1 MKKLP
6 KRFRKALSQKQL
18 QKKILSRIHLPK
30 EKELVR
36 SLYKQGDDGRFRM
49 EIPQDPGTAKH
60 LKKLAKTIGKNKGIV
75 TTWKLGILLIPI
87 AAVLVF
93 SFLFAD
99 RLTQQGI
106 EQSLE
111 GIFGAKVDAA
121 GVDLSLLSGRISLA
135 SLTVADKE
143 KPMKNLFE
151 LGPTVMDID
160 LAQLLKRRFIIEKAE
175 SRSILFGTDR
185 QVSGVLEAATEGKGA
200 QKDDAKK
207 EEESQLG
214 KIEKTGQE
222 LITSSAQSLLDRY
235 RSSLASPELLTQG
248 KEELEGLSASW
259 ETRVES
265 YDDQLRDLRHGT
277 EALLKRDIGDLKSP
291 EAIASYVRELSDLK
305 TSVQQI
311 GDDFESGLQ
320 AVRED
325 SDRASAYTKE
335 IEAAVEQDRAFL
347 REMADSFR
355 SDSVSAVGANAERM
369 LTERFGSLVPTA
381 KKVIGYIGKLS
392 EEKKSKEESS
402 DRKEN
407 SRQGELI
414 HFVDDQRPSFLLQS
428 LLVEFGESG
437 DTGYTR
443 VSLSDISSNPK
454 GWKRP
459 MTLSVGMVTDSG
471 DIETDTAASV
481 TDEGT
486 SVDTELNLKR
496 IPVETGPMSELG
508 IAGISAQAAIALQTV
523 MDQHLTGTGEGNIR
537 LEEINYDFNPSQ
549 DLLSRAAR
557 AVLTENTSI
566 VLTTD
571 FSLDRGIISSLK
583 VKTDLDDKIGKA
595 LMQFGKQEAMA
606 QSEKL
611 LADFNA
617 SITEELA
624 QVKGAEAALH
634 ALSQAIA
641 SDKSESDQIERE
653 IERQK
658 AEAEQRA
665 KRIIE
670 QKADEGKK
678 ALESLGRSFGF

>member
-49 EIPQDPGTAKH
+49 EMPQDPGTAKH
-60 LKKLAKTIGKNKGIV
+60 LKKIAKAIGKNKGMV
-75 TTWKLGILLIPI
+75 TTWKLAILLIPI

-93 SFLFAD
+93 SLFFVD
-99 RLTQQGI
+99 RLTQHGI

-111 GIFGAKVDAA
+111 GIFGAQVDAEE
-121 GVDLSLLSGRISLA
+121 VDLSLFSGRISLA
-135 SLTVADKE
+135 SLTVADEE

-151 LGPTVMDID
+151 LGPTVIDID
-160 LAQLLKRRFIIEKAE
+160 LSQLLKRRFIIERAE

-185 QVSGVLEAATEGKGA
+185 QVSGVLETTTEGNGS
-200 QKDDAKK
+200 QKDVVKK
-207 EEESQLG
+207 EEESQL
-214 KIEKTGQE
+214 EKNGQE
-222 LITSSAQSLLDRY
+222 LITRSAQSLLDRY
-235 RSSLASPELLTQG
+235 QSSLTSPELLTQG
-248 KEELEGLSASW
+248 KEELEELSASW

-277 EALLKRDIGDLKSP
+277 ESLLKRDIGDLKSP
-291 EAIASYVRELSDLK
+291 EAIASYVKELSDLK

-325 SDRASAYTKE
+325 ADRASAYRRE
-335 IEAAVEQDRAFL
+335 IETSVERDRAFL
-347 REMADSFR
+347 REAVDSFS
-355 SDSVSAVGANAERM
+355 SDAVSAIGSNAERI
-369 LTERFGSLVPTA
+369 LTDRFGALVPTA

-392 EEKKSKEESS
+392 EEKKTKEESS
-402 DRKEN
+402 DRKEH
-407 SRQGELI
+407 SRQGEVI
-414 HFVDDQRPSFLLQS
+414 RFIDDWRPAFLLQS
-428 LLVEFGESG
+428 FLVEFGESG

-459 MTLSVGMVTDSG
+459 ITLSVGMVTDSG
-471 DIETDTAASV
+471 DIETDMEASV
-481 TDEGT
+481 TDKGT
-486 SVDTELNLKR
+486 SVDTKLNLKR
-496 IPVETGPMSELG
+496 IPVKTGPMSELG
-508 IAGISAQAAIALQTV
+508 IAGISAQAALALQTV
-523 MDQHLTGTGEGNIR
+523 MDQHLTGTGGGDIR
-537 LEEINYDFNPSQ
+537 LEEINYDFSPSQ
-549 DLLSRAAR
+549 DLLSRAAK
-557 AVLTENTSI
+557 AVLAENNSI
-566 VLTTD
+566 ALTTD
-571 FSLDRGIISSLK
+571 FSLDNGIISSITAE
-583 VKTDLDDKIGKA
+583 TDLDEKIGKA

-606 QSEKL
+606 QSERL

-624 QVKGAEAALH
+624 QVKGAEVALH
-634 ALSQAIA
+634 ALSQALA

-678 ALESLGRSFGF
+678 ALESLGKSFGF